1 MLQVRETEVP
11 LHKRSGATAHL
22 RTLEGPLVIIRLPL
36 EIEIKSN
43 CSIIN

>member
-1 MLQVRETEVP
+1 MLQVRETEIP
-11 LHKRSGATAHL
+11 LRKRSGATAHL
-22 RTLEGPLVIIRLPL
+22 QTLEGTLVIIKLPL